1 MTLPFTRDQF
11 LAVFAA
17 YNEAVAPF
25 QLVLLVA
32 GIAAVVLILYP
43 VRRSDRIVGA
53 LLAGLWLWMAVQYH
67 WRFFRTI
74 NPAATLFAAAFL
86 IEAVLLAEFAVRR
99 QRLRFRARTSWSGGG
114 SGWAL
119 ALVIYALAVYPAI
132 GWALGHR
139 YPATPTFGLPC
150 PTTIFTL
157 GLLAWT
163 EQRPPLVIMV
173 IPWAWALVGTVAAL
187 QLGMREDLGLPVAL
201 VVSLLR
207 WNAQRPRT
215 AASSPATA

>member
-1 MTLPFTRDQF
+1 MTLPFTHDQF

-43 VRRSDRIVGA
+43 VRRPDRIVGA

-74 NPAATLFAAAFL
+74 NPAATLFAVAFL

-99 QRLRFRARTSWSGGG
+99 QRLGCGRRQRGQGEGVGGR
-114 SGWAL
+114 S
-119 ALVIYALAVYPAI
+119 
-132 GWALGHR
+132 R
-139 YPATPTFGLPC
+139 
-150 PTTIFTL
+150 
-157 GLLAWT
+157 
-163 EQRPPLVIMV
+163 
-173 IPWAWALVGTVAAL
+173 
-187 QLGMREDLGLPVAL
+187 
-201 VVSLLR
+201 S
-207 WNAQRPRT
+207 
-215 AASSPATA
+215 